1 MGSTIS
7 TLSPYL
13 LATFVINM
21 LRLGVLALCC
31 ILTYAQNE
39 ELQAFMDQA
48 KEDYKMLGMAIGAFR
63 GNEWIMKAQ
72 IGVRHADDPTP
83 IGDNDKFY
91 LADAGR
97 FITGMLAA
105 RVVQQSEGRITWL
118 STIADVFADSIN
130 VPSPFAEATL
140 LDLLLHSGHILD
152 LEQVMRRES
161 LMDWYDQVWADS
173 QWDVPEDNVQ
183 QRAEL
188 TNFLVNVECNK
199 DDEETLCT
207 EGRYS
212 KFTYSVAVAMLEKFT
227 GKSFDVLLDEQ
238 VFGPLGAP
246 DCGVGP
252 TTLDQSLPPKQPWSH
267 FTGPWGVYNIPIL
280 PGNQTNMPSSMSPDD
295 GLHCS
300 LESWKNILSAH
311 CAKNETFLTEKNW
324 SILQDAGVNLYDSFD
339 YAPGFVVANDNP
351 FVTTLYHPG
360 GDQKDWAQ
368 SFVIP
373 EANVGFVVAANSNM
387 QDGMRQKVGLDK
399 IIAYVA
405 SHLSQYTGT
414 TIELKHMLSM
424 LP

>member
-1 MGSTIS
+1 
-7 TLSPYL
+7 
-13 LATFVINM
+13 M

-31 ILTYAQNE
+31 VVISAQNE

-48 KEDYKMLGMAIGAFR
+48 QEDYKMLGMAIGSFR

-83 IGDNDKFY
+83 IGENDKFY
-91 LADAGR
+91 LSDAGR

-105 RVVQQSEGRITWL
+105 RVVQQSEGGISWL

-152 LEQVMRRES
+152 FEQVLRRES

-173 QWDVPEDNVQ
+173 QWAVPEDNMQ
-183 QRAEL
+183 QRVEL

-199 DDEETLCT
+199 DDEETLCK

-227 GKSFDVLLDEQ
+227 GKSFDVLLDEE

-267 FTGPWGVYNIPIL
+267 FAGPWGVYNIPVL
-280 PGNQTNMPSSMSPDD
+280 PGNQTNMPSSLSPDD

-300 LESWKNILSAH
+300 LESWKNLLSAH
-311 CAKNETFLTEKNW
+311 CAKNETFLTEESW
-324 SILQDAGVNLYDSFD
+324 SVLQDAGDTLHEHGNDFN
-339 YAPGFVVANDNP
+339 YAPGFYVNDDG
-351 FVTTLYHPG
+351 TLYHVG
-360 GDQKDWAQ
+360 NDQKDWSL
-368 SFVIP
+368 SFVVP
-373 EANVGFVVAANSNM
+373 EANVGIVVAANSNM
-387 QDGMRQKVGLDK
+387 QEGMRQMVGLYK
-399 IIAYVA
+399 VLEFVA
-405 SHLSQYTGT
+405 DHLSQYTGT
-414 TIELKHMLSM
+414 TIELENMHAIHI
-424 LP
+424 